1 MPHIIISD
9 TQQRIIDSFFI
20 LARDSNSLKKITM
33 KDIAEKAGIK
43 RQNIY
48 KKHFSS
54 KKDIINTIHNLINWE
69 CEQKFEEFINDK
81 NQTDLISFYADNIL
95 PILYDKRDYLKILYG
110 TDADSEWM
118 FFLQKQY
125 SPIVKECLKSHQ
137 ENLGKQIE
145 FISELIVRQF
155 ISVIAN
161 WLTSEQP
168 EPPSLFKQILVT
180 CLSTSTSELLNGKQ
194 YIPQN

>member
-1 MPHIIISD
+1 MRHIIISD

-20 LARDSNSLKKITM
+20 LARDSNSLKEITM
-33 KDIAEKAGIK
+33 ADIAEKAGIR

-48 KKHFSS
+48 KKHFSN
-54 KKDIINTIHNLINWE
+54 KKDIIDTIHNLINWE
-69 CEQKFEEFINDK
+69 CEQKFEEFINNK

-110 TDADSEWM
+110 TEADSEWM
-118 FFLQKQY
+118 FFLHKQY
-125 SPIVKECLKSHQ
+125 TPIVKKCLKSQQ
-137 ENLGKQIE
+137 ERLGSQIE
-145 FISELIVRQF
+145 FISELIVRQV

-168 EPPSLFKQILVT
+168 DPPSLFKKILIT
-180 CLSTSTSELLNGKQ
+180 YLSTSTSDLLDGKRH
-194 YIPQN
+194 IPKN